1 MYNMGLKNSYLA
13 TLLPVYSCQLTPLV
27 RTTWVQ
33 PGAAL
38 SPELR
43 RAAAQQP
50 MRKDCSTA

>member
-1 MYNMGLKNSYLA
+1 MYMGLKNSYLA